1 MICRRGLPFLGSTS
15 SSWMPFRLSWMLSS
29 SEPCNNPPER
39 EEPCSPRSYF
49 FFFLAFFVAFFFPFA
64 PHFPQDIFSSSY
76 SLVQGSYPYSSRCI
90 QPHPSAIANE
100 RGALVETHQRLIE
113 MHSWHKCLFTWGI
126 VGETVEEN
134 RSRTHLHVHAFLRS
148 GMHLQRFYRPA
159 IHMLLRSQ
167 RLDTCPK
174 ATNHVN

>member
-113 MHSWHKCLFTWGI
+113 MQSWHKCLFTWALSERQSKRIAHELTCMSTLSFEVACICKDFIDQLSICCCG
-126 VGETVEEN
+126 
-134 RSRTHLHVHAFLRS
+134 LR
-148 GMHLQRFYRPA
+148 GWTLAPRRR
-159 IHMLLRSQ
+159 I
-167 RLDTCPK
+167 T
-174 ATNHVN
+174 